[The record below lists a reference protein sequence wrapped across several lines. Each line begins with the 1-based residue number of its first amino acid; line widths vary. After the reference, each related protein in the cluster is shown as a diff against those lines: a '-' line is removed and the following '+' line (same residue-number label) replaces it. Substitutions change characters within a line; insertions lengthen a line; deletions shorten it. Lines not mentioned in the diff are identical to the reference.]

1 MSTPPTQGFSLRR
14 DVYTDIP
21 SLLNTLLK
29 VEEWAL
35 VLPQRPDI
43 HQVRIPWSDFF
54 DLPSLN
60 RNIPVTEYR
69 QFTAASELVSRIVLK
84 VKLSLFLSFINRCVM
99 LDPAETLLHDHSC
112 GTERWDTCG
121 GVPGPRLAVLACL
134 QLLGLLPVWL
144 AVISLQ
150 SNNLILAEYLEKT
163 LKTPYN

>member
-69 QFTAASELVSRIVLK
+69 QFTADVRRRARAPARCPGVSAAPRAAPGDL
-84 VKLSLFLSFINRCVM
+84 
-99 LDPAETLLHDHSC
+99 C
-112 GTERWDTCG
+112 G
-121 GVPGPRLAVLACL
+121 V
-134 QLLGLLPVWL
+134 LGLHMGQYDVWSNDVALANVMEAAGLPGRLVT
-144 AVISLQ
+144 
-150 SNNLILAEYLEKT
+150 ILCRALEVTLPKKSYLDMIESD
-163 LKTPYN
+163 